1 MSYVEF
7 SHIDKQLVNL
17 KDKNIIV
24 KNAKYIL
31 TFKQNQNDFIKY
43 SILPSSELVKLIK
56 KHKTQIFETENLL
69 LYK

>member
-7 SHIDKQLVNL
+7 NHIDKQLVNV
-17 KDKNIIV
+17 KDKNKIV
-24 KNAKYIL
+24 QNAKYIL

-43 SILPSSELVKLIK
+43 SILPSSELIKLIK
-56 KHKTQIFETENLL
+56 KHKTLIFETENLL